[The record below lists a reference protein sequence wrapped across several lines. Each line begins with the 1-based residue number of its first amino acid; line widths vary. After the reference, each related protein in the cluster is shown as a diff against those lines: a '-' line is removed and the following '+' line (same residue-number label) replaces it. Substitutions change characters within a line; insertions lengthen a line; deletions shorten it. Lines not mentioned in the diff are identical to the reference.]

1 MTGAEPLAEAGLDDR
16 PGPHGS
22 SALVPAQASAQRP
35 TSARVRSALWSLRVP
50 VAAYVASR
58 VLVLLSAAAGG
69 FIATT
74 GGTPVLTGPWPEIS
88 GTGRATVDALLRWDS
103 AWYVRVATGGYSAD
117 PNGAAGAP
125 NAFFPLFPALVR
137 WCGALTGLSPGEAG
151 LVVASL
157 TGLAAT
163 VLVWLLA
170 RQLAGTATADRSAA
184 LFAFFPGSF
193 VLSMVYSEGLLVAL
207 AAGAL
212 LALGRRRWLLAGL
225 LAAATTATRPN
236 GAAIGVAC
244 AWAALIAVRER
255 REWRALSAPVLA
267 PVGVLAFFV
276 FLAVR
281 TGDRLAWFT
290 AQREAWSEHID
301 PTAQLH
307 RIRLVLDA
315 PSAPIGSLNTLLPV
329 LGGVVIVVAL
339 VLLLLWRP
347 GGAVVAYTLT
357 ASAIVLVSASIGARP
372 RMLLAAFPLVMA
384 LAHRVRGNAFLALLA
399 TSAGCMAVLM
409 VVSASTLSAT
419 P

>member
-1 MTGAEPLAEAGLDDR
+1 MTGSVLAEPPAGGSTTVGPGTQPGAGLGR
-16 PGPHGS
+16 Q
-22 SALVPAQASAQRP
+22 LRL
-35 TSARVRSALWSLRVP
+35 ALWSLRVP
-50 VAAYVASR
+50 VALYLVSR
-58 VLVLLSAAAGG
+58 ALVLVAAAGGG

-74 GGTPVLTGPWPEIS
+74 SGRPVLTGPWPVLT
-88 GTGRATVDALLRWDS
+88 GTGRASLDALLRWDS
-103 AWYVRVATGGYSAD
+103 AWYVDIATRGYSAD
-117 PNGAAGAP
+117 PHGAAGTR

-137 WCGALTGLSPGEAG
+137 WCGALTGLTPAEAG
-151 LVVASL
+151 LVVAFF

-163 VLVWLLA
+163 VLVWALA
-170 RQLAGTATADRSAA
+170 RQLAGQSTADRTAA

-212 LALGRRRWLLAGL
+212 LALGRRRWLLAGV

-244 AWAALIAVRER
+244 AWAALVALRER

-267 PVGVLAFFV
+267 PLGILGFFA

-281 TGDRLAWFT
+281 TGDPLAWFT

-301 PTAQLH
+301 PLAQLH
-307 RIRLVLDA
+307 SFALVLDS
-315 PSAPIGSLNTLLPV
+315 PSAPVGSLNTLLPV
-329 LGGVVIVVAL
+329 LGTGVLVVAL

-347 GGAVVAYTLT
+347 SGAVIAYTLT

-372 RMLLAAFPLVMA
+372 RILLAAFPLVVA
-384 LAHRVRGNAFLALLA
+384 LAHRVRGNGFAALLA
-399 TSAGCMAVLM
+399 VSAACMATLM
-409 VVSASTLSAT
+409 VITASTLSAT